1 MSAQAWPG
9 VGGRVQVLQP
19 AAGRAGKFTCARHV
33 QPGVTP
39 ALGAGGGLAARHG
52 GAAGPGTLQALEK
65 GLGAGKSVFMV
76 LAVTGVCA
84 RPGIGAL
91 GPTLPPPG
99 FTSQPARQALPARPG
114 RSEAPWNASTA
125 LPELELGAGSPPTPV
140 QSPPHH
146 PGLADRNRAVVAGLG
161 PQWHGSIPA
170 LLLCRKQHHL
180 IILLLVCLAA

>member
-9 VGGRVQVLQP
+9 VGGRAHVLQP

-125 LPELELGAGSPPTPV
+125 LPELELGAGSPL
-140 QSPPHH
+140 SKAH
-146 PGLADRNRAVVAGLG
+146 PIPRAWQTRIGQLWLAWDHSGTGASLPCFFAKN
-161 PQWHGSIPA
+161 SI
-170 LLLCRKQHHL
+170 
-180 IILLLVCLAA
+180 I